1 MSKIP
6 EPTDRE
12 LAILKVLWELEEAS
26 VRQVYER
33 LREALPIVQNTVQA
47 FLRTMEQKGLVRHR
61 VSGRSFI
68 YRPVTP
74 RDQTSKSMV
83 SSLLNQVFDGAVDQ
97 LVKSALDLK
106 APSSQELG
114 KLRELLQA
122 AEERGRR
129 KQRKGGRDA

>member
-26 VRQVYER
+26 VRQVYEH
-33 LREALPIVQNTVQA
+33 LREHLPIVQNTVQA
-47 FLRTMEQKGLVRHR
+47 FLRTMEEKGLVRHR

-68 YRPVTP
+68 YCPVKP
-74 RDQTSKSMV
+74 REQTSKSMV
-83 SSLLNQVFDGAVDQ
+83 SSLLDQVFDGAVDQ

-106 APSSQELG
+106 APSAQELN

-122 AEERGRR
+122 AEDRSAR
-129 KQRKGGRDA
+129 KPRKGGDR